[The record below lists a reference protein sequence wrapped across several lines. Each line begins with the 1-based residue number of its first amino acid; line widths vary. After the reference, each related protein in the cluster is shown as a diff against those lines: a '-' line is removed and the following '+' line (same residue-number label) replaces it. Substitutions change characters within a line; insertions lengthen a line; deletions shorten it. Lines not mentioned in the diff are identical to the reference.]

1 MNKVSKY
8 RKFKGYTQSDIAEML
23 EISLQSYS
31 RKELDKVPFTD
42 EEKIFVWNLFI
53 DEFPNL
59 TIDELFF
66 NHKVPKVVK
75 GVK

>member
-8 RKFKGYTQSDIAEML
+8 RKFKGYTQGEMAEML

-31 RKELDKVPFTD
+31 RKELDKVPFSDD
-42 EEKIFVWNLFI
+42 EKVFLLNLFR

-66 NHKVPKVVK
+66 NHKVPKVENK
-75 GVK
+75 N